1 MKKKIVWLGMSWLI
15 VAALVLASCG
25 PAAPEGEEEEEEE
38 EEEEGVATL
47 SIGETFQ
54 SSEVVVTIS
63 ELIVTDSYEYY
74 DEASESTATEEASP
88 GMSFLII
95 TVKIENVSNR
105 RRRLEGEKRFS
116 ISDSEGNTYLYHQ
129 YLGENPILTPP
140 YLHVG
145 DEIEGKMLFN
155 IPEGTSGLKI
165 AYTSKTPPTENKLL
179 AEWVIE

>member
-1 MKKKIVWLGMSWLI
+1 MKKRVLWLGLSFLL

-25 PAAPEGEEEEEEE
+25 EVAPGEQEEEEEE

-47 SIGETFQ
+47 SIGERFQ
-54 SSEVVVTIS
+54 SSEVAVTIS

-74 DEASESTATEEASP
+74 DEASESMAIEEVSP
-88 GMSFLII
+88 GMSFLIF
-95 TVKIENVSNR
+95 TVEIENVSNK

-116 ISDSEGNTYLYHQ
+116 ITDSEGNTYSYHQ
-129 YLGENPILTPP
+129 YLGENPIGTPP

-145 DEIEGKMLFN
+145 DVIEGKMLFN
-155 IPEGTSGLKI
+155 IPEGASGLKL
-165 AYTSKTPPTENKLL
+165 AYTSKTPPTEDKLL

>member
-1 MKKKIVWLGMSWLI
+1 MKKKIVWLGVSWLI

-25 PAAPEGEEEEEEE
+25 PAAPLNLG
-38 EEEEGVATL
+38 
-47 SIGETFQ
+47 
-54 SSEVVVTIS
+54 SS
-63 ELIVTDSYEYY
+63 
-74 DEASESTATEEASP
+74 
-88 GMSFLII
+88 II

-155 IPEGTSGLKI
+155 IPEGASGLKI